1 MQHFPEDLQS
11 EEQLI
16 KHSNKCKFMK
26 KFREPRASLSF
37 SERKGFALTKIFR
50 MVRFTLFCFFLSL
63 IQVMAIDSYS
73 QQTRISINQHD
84 QRLED
89 VLKTIE
95 EKSEFFFLYNR
106 DLINVDQT
114 VDVNATNQTIKEIL
128 DEVLKGTDIHYSV
141 FNRQII
147 LSNLEGNS
155 GLINQ
160 QQKSVSG
167 KVTDSTGSGLPGV
180 SVVVKGTTTGT
191 ITDFDG
197 NYTLANVP
205 VNVTLVFSF
214 VGMKTQEIVVGT
226 KSSIDVKLEDETIGL
241 DEVVAVGYGVQKKS
255 NLTGSISKVENEA
268 MLNRSITR
276 AEQALQGK
284 TAGVQIIQTSGA
296 PGASPAIRVRGFS
309 SNVATPPLYI
319 VDGLRTNDIG
329 LIDPNNIESME
340 VLKDASSAA
349 IYGAEA
355 GNGVII
361 ITTKKGKKGEGSISY
376 NYQMV
381 TNKLANIPKLM
392 NARQYIN
399 YMTEGDLITSDKIN
413 SLWDGKTDTD
423 WADAAFETSMMKK
436 HNLAFEG
443 GNDRGSYNLSLS
455 YLDYDGIVKGKDDFL
470 QKVSGMLNADY
481 KIKDWIKVGTNNLFE
496 RWKGKSVAESNEYG
510 SLLGAV
516 LAMDPL
522 TPVVYTPDNLP
533 LFMKNLISSGNTL
546 LTDESG
552 NYYGLSQFFES
563 DHVNPLIIRDRV
575 NSEGQG
581 VNLIG
586 SIYAELTPFK
596 DLTFTS
602 KLGYRVSSTGSYSF
616 SPVYYAN
623 NIIHVDKI
631 GVGRTNSNSVY
642 YQLEN
647 YANYTKTIGE
657 HSFAGMAGISYSEPY
672 STSVSAS
679 GDEITKDNPV
689 FRDLNYLTATATKG
703 VSGGYSNTGRQ
714 FSYFGRLNYNF
725 KDKYLLQGSLR
736 RDASDLSV
744 LPKANRWGTFPAA
757 SAGYVVSKENF
768 FPKSTPITQLKVRA
782 SWGENG
788 SIGPLS
794 GYRYAATISSP
805 ESYPYWP
812 GIQYQVGSY
821 PNKLQNPELKWETSE
836 QIDLGFDL
844 MAFDSRL
851 VFTFDYF
858 NKKTRD
864 LLVDVVPPYETG
876 VGSVTVNA
884 GNVLNKGFEFEMSW
898 RDKIKDF
905 NYSISTNISTLK
917 NKVTYL
923 DPSISRISGANF
935 HTNQG
940 ITVFEEGYP
949 IWYMRG
955 YKLLDIDDKTGDPIY
970 EDQLTIDTNN
980 DGVKDKKDG
989 IINDNDKVMIGSA
1002 IPDLTYGL
1010 TLNAS
1015 WKGFDLTVFG
1025 TGSYGNDIFLAMT
1038 RNDRPRSNGLTVYY
1052 NDRWTP
1058 TNTTAS
1064 KPRPNSNGVDKYWI
1078 SDDVV
1083 FDGSYFRIKQIQLG
1097 YNLPQRLVNKLAMKN
1112 FRVYVSMD
1120 DWFTFTDY
1128 PGFDPEAASAGA
1140 TSSLGVDKGAYPIS
1154 RKTTIGFNVTF

>member
-1 MQHFPEDLQS
+1 MKNYLS
-11 EEQLI
+11 EE
-16 KHSNKCKFMK
+16 F
-26 KFREPRASLSF
+26 FD
-37 SERKGFALTKIFR
+37 LTKQLLRKMRTTCLLIIVFASS
-50 MVRFTLFCFFLSL
+50 LFATNVNSQVAKVNIALKNASV
-63 IQVMAIDSYS
+63 IQVIRAIEN
-73 QQTRISINQHD
+73 QTDYLFVYDKNEI
-84 QRLED
+84 
-89 VLKTIE
+89 
-95 EKSEFFFLYNR
+95 
-106 DLINVDQT
+106 DLT
-114 VDVNATNQTIKEIL
+114 RPVDVNAENQSVA
-128 DEVLKGTDIHYSV
+128 EVLNQLFGDSNVEYGVVGSNIVLMPKKTIQQQSPTVSGRVTD
-141 FNRQII
+141 
-147 LSNLEGNS
+147 LSN
-155 GLINQ
+155 Q
-160 QQKSVSG
+160 P
-167 KVTDSTGSGLPGV
+167 LPGV
-180 SVVVKGTTTGT
+180 TVLVKGTTTGT

-197 NYTLANVP
+197 NYTIADIPANG
-205 VNVTLVFSF
+205 TLVFSF
-214 VGMKTQEIVVGT
+214 IGMKSQEFVVGNKT
-226 KSSIDVKLEDETIGL
+226 SVNVTMEEETVGIE
-241 DEVVAVGYGVQKKS
+241 EVVAIGYGTMKKS
-255 NLTGSISKVENEA
+255 NLTGAISKVGNEA
-268 MLNRSITR
+268 LENRSITR

-309 SNVATPPLYI
+309 SNVATPPLFI

-329 LIDPNNIESME
+329 LIDPNNIESIE

-355 GNGVII
+355 GNGVVL
-361 ITTKKGKKGEGSISY
+361 ITTKKGKKGEGRISY
-376 NYQMV
+376 SYQMV
-381 TNKLANIPKLM
+381 TNELANIPKLM
-392 NARQYIN
+392 DASQYIN
-399 YMTEGDLITSDKIN
+399 YMTEGDLITSDQVN

-443 GNDRGSYNLSLS
+443 GNERGSYNLSLS
-455 YLDYDGIVKGKDDFL
+455 YLDYDGIVKGNDDYL

-481 KIKDWIKVGTNNLFE
+481 KIKDWLKVGTNNMFE

-533 LFMKNLISSGNTL
+533 VFMRNLITSGNTL

-563 DHVNPLIIRDRV
+563 DHINPLIIRDRV
-575 NSEGQG
+575 DSEGQG

-586 SIYAELTPFK
+586 TIYAELNPLK

-602 KLGYRVSSTGSYSF
+602 KLGYRVSSNGSYSF
-616 SPVYYAN
+616 SNLFYAN
-623 NIIHVDKI
+623 NVVHNDKI
-631 GVGRTNSNSVY
+631 NVSRTNSNSVY
-642 YQLEN
+642 YQWEN
-647 YANYTKTIGE
+647 YANYSKSIGE
-657 HSFAGMAGISYSEPY
+657 HTFAGMAGISYSEPY
-672 STSVSAS
+672 STSVTGS
-679 GDEITKDNPV
+679 GNEITKNNPL
-689 FRDLNYLTATATKG
+689 FRDLNYLTPSATKG

-714 FSYFGRLNYNF
+714 FSYFGRLSYNF
-725 KDKYLLQGSLR
+725 KEKYLFQTSLR

-744 LPKANRWGTFPAA
+744 LPEGNRWGTFPAA
-757 SAGYVVSKENF
+757 SLGYVISKENF
-768 FPKSTPITQLKVRA
+768 FPKSTPIDHLKIRA
-782 SWGENG
+782 SWGQNG
-788 SIGPLS
+788 SIGPLG

-805 ESYPYWP
+805 GVYPYGP
-812 GIQYQVGSY
+812 EIRYQVGSY
-821 PNKLQNPELKWETSE
+821 PNKLENPELKWETSE
-836 QIDLGFDL
+836 QLDLGFDL
-844 MAFDSRL
+844 LAFDSRL
-851 VFTFDYF
+851 VFAFDYF

-884 GNVLNKGFEFEMSW
+884 GNVLNKGLEFEMSW

-905 NYSISTNISTLK
+905 NYSLSANISTLH
-917 NKVTYL
+917 NEVTYL

-955 YKLLDIDDKTGDPIY
+955 YKLLDVDDETGDPIY
-970 EDQLTIDTNN
+970 EDQLTIDTDN
-980 DGVKDKKDG
+980 DGVKDQKDG

-1002 IPDLTYGL
+1002 IPDFTYGL
-1010 TLNAS
+1010 TFNAS
-1015 WKGFDLTVFG
+1015 WKGLDLTLFG
-1025 TGSYGNDIFLAMT
+1025 AGSQGNDIFLAMT
-1038 RNDRPRSNGLTVYY
+1038 RNDRPRSNGLTLYY
-1052 NDRWTP
+1052 DERWTP

-1097 YNLPQRLVNKLAMKN
+1097 YNLPQRIVNRLAMKN
-1112 FRVYVSMD
+1112 LRVYLSLD

-1128 PGFDPEAASAGA
+1128 PGFDPESSAGA

-1154 RKTTIGFNVTF
+1154 RKTTVGVNLTF